1 MSVQDLGAS
10 SGLFDMKHI
19 FVSIFMVTQH
29 QQTYAKN
36 RQTKKAYTFCVKVN
50 IIDRL
55 FFVQA
60 V

>member
-1 MSVQDLGAS
+1 ME
-10 SGLFDMKHI
+10 HI

-55 FFVQA
+55 FCVQA